1 MELTALL
8 LVVIAAFLAAPQVT
22 ALSSTDATTMYDAFN
37 NAFLYTS
44 DNGTAYYKRNLTSN
58 AEDGSW
64 TLDQDIFMVQDA
76 YELTGEADK
85 LSLMTN
91 LLETWLYYTP
101 PPWGI
106 DGWNDD
112 IGWFTLALMRGYQ
125 FTGNSDWYDKAKSGY
140 DMAFARGWNQ
150 TYNNGGIWECQPVP
164 GGKPA
169 TKCVL
174 SNFSLGRVA
183 CMIYQATHDTNYLNQ
198 CEQIYNWVW
207 WTLFIPHTGQVIPCV
222 IQTGVLQHGDDAYN
236 QGLMADMAN
245 MLWLITFN
253 EDYLRDAKMAISYA
267 YSNVTINGI
276 FSSWNPNGT
285 GWVDDFSRGAGRTI
299 QNNRLWDTYHSKMVN
314 NADSILANRRADLG
328 ITWNA
333 WDKPTPGDINLWP
346 TQAVDASTWLLWTPP
361 TMPDEIGG
369 IHTITNVAT
378 GQAIDSANNYTGN
391 SSSVLQWSYNGQQNQ
406 RWLFTPN
413 SDNSWNIVNLATW
426 KTLDSGSGGGSN
438 ATSNSTIIQ
447 GQSSRASN
455 QRWWVEQLSNSS
467 YKIWNQ
473 QSQLALD
480 SSGSMVDGYPLT
492 QWPWNNGTQQLWKL
506 G

>member
-8 LVVIAAFLAAPQVT
+8 AVVVGAFLAAPRVT
-22 ALSSTDATTMYDAFN
+22 ALSSTDGKTMYDAFN
-37 NAFLYTS
+37 NAFLYT
-44 DNGTAYYKRNLTSN
+44 NGSTAYYKRNLTGD

-76 YELTGEADK
+76 YELTGDGDK

-91 LLETWLYYTP
+91 LLTTWLYYNP
-101 PPWGI
+101 PPW
-106 DGWNDD
+106 DGDTWNDD
-112 IGWFTLALMRGYQ
+112 IGWYTLALMRGYQ
-125 FTGNSDWYDKAKSGY
+125 FTGNSDWYNKAKTGY
-140 DMAFARGWNQ
+140 DMAFARGWDT
-150 TYNNGGIWECQPVP
+150 TYDNGGIWELQPVK

-183 CMIYQATHDTNYLNQ
+183 CMIYQATYDTKYLNQ

-207 WTLFIPHTGQVIPCV
+207 HTLFVPHTGQVIGCI
-222 IQTGVLQHGDDAYN
+222 IQDGTLQYGDDAYN

-253 EDYLRDAKMAISYA
+253 DNYLRDAKMAISYA
-267 YSNVTINGI
+267 FSNVTVNGI

-285 GWVDDFSRGAGRTI
+285 GWVDDFSRGAGRTV
-299 QNNRLWDTYHSKMVN
+299 QNNRLWDTYHSNMVD
-314 NADSILANRRADLG
+314 NANSILANRRADLG
-328 ITWNA
+328 ITWNK
-333 WDKPTPGDINLWP
+333 WDTPTPENVNLWP

-361 TMPDEIGG
+361 NKPDDIGG
-369 IHTITNVAT
+369 IHTITNVLT
-378 GQAIDSANNYTGN
+378 GQAIDSTDTSGN
-391 SSSVLQWSYNGQQNQ
+391 GSSVIQRSYNGQQNQ
-406 RWLFTPN
+406 RWLFTQN

-426 KTLDSGSGGGSN
+426 KSLDYGGRSN
-438 ATSNSTIIQ
+438 ASNLTVIQ
-447 GQSSRASN
+447 WQSSRESN
-455 QRWWVEQLSNSS
+455 QRWWVEQQSNSS

-480 SSGSMVDGYPLT
+480 SSSSMVDGYPLT
-492 QWPWNNGTQQLWKL
+492 QWPWNGGKRQLWNL